1 MDGTPSGDQ
10 RSARNATRAE
20 GHDAVDLLA
29 DVVFDLDTDGTIIG
43 ATGPTEQLL
52 GYEPYEIVGT
62 ALSDLLSAGI
72 GDTPSMFES
81 RETLRERLGAGEQL
95 TNLDVRVD
103 VPDAGIVTALASVLV
118 FEDGARCL
126 LQNVSEYD
134 LPEHWRARYA
144 ALVRSIDDPLY
155 VLDETGVVEWVNDA
169 MVEYT
174 GYDHEELVGRSIA
187 ELTSKDEC
195 SGSEQSDL
203 PTIEEITADS
213 FETTF
218 VTRGGETKLCEVN
231 VTTLTDDGTLTG
243 MVGVLRD
250 IRERKRREQD
260 LELLKEV
267 LIRVFR
273 HNVRNELNVVE
284 GHATILDDH
293 VDDTLED
300 HTAAILETAERL
312 LDHSNKARLL
322 EQVIE
327 SDGRYEIQLDRVVE
341 RVLASCRE
349 AYPAASIEV
358 DVPPEVTVEAHS
370 HIGTAI
376 EELVTNAIEHAP
388 DDTPWVRLWTDE
400 TDEFLTLFVEDR
412 SGGLDDHEIDVLREG
427 GESRLE
433 HSSGVGLW
441 LVRWIVESS
450 GAGMVAHRTDDGS
463 LMGIRFSDSQSA
475 TGNSR
480 PVTSTRV
487 HASEEPGPERL
498 HGEIVVGRA
507 RERQQL
513 EAVYEQLDR
522 TGGQAVLLTG
532 ESGFGKSTLVEQFLD
547 GLGER
552 AETPVLG
559 RGRCERD
566 STQPYQAF
574 RDAMTAF
581 SSVSDIGAILE
592 SATDADADNP
602 ETVSLRRQSLFADIA
617 AEFRTLG
624 QNQTVVLVLE
634 ELQWASQGTIDLLE
648 YLIDEVGQWSP
659 SVLFLCTCQTDCVP
673 ATHPARQVIE
683 ETTDA
688 GRGTVL
694 ELEPF
699 DTGEVEILLGQIL
712 DVEDI
717 PSEFVEAV
725 HDHTGGTPLFVAE
738 FGIHL
743 RESSHADGV
752 ADPDAVAV
760 PETVES
766 IVRDRVDGL
775 SEPARTVLEVGAV
788 LGRSIS
794 FDTLRE
800 ASPYQETKL
809 VESVDRLVGERLLD
823 RTDGTLRFVHG
834 LVHEETLEA
843 MTEQRR
849 KSLHERAAAAI
860 ESVYAGSDESRDGQL
875 GVHYERAG
883 ADQKA
888 IECFQRAGD
897 RASRSYAH
905 ADAASFYERA
915 IELAREADVDSETL
929 AELHA
934 ALADV
939 FRVIGRHEDA
949 LDAVEEGLSAVSDE
963 TALGC
968 RLLGIKARTA
978 TKLSRFESARETAL
992 CQRESA
998 RAVGNCGYEQDAL
1011 RQLGA
1016 IARVRGNYERARQH
1030 LEEGLSLAETA
1041 EDEHKTAAIYKELGS
1056 VALRR
1061 GNYERARATYQRS
1074 LEAARDVS
1082 DKQLEAAC
1090 LNNLGSVAYR
1100 EADYEQARKYDRQ
1113 SMEIKREIGNRAGV
1127 GSALASLGLIAER
1140 RGDYEQA
1147 REHLE
1152 ESLDI
1157 RQAVGNR
1164 KGEAFVY
1171 NILGLIARK
1180 RGEYKRALECVE
1192 RSLDIAA
1199 DIDAS
1204 LQEVWSLE
1212 NRGLIRYYR
1221 NDNSQA
1227 RRDLQRALEGANELG
1242 NAETAASCL
1251 SGLAALT
1258 REAGNLDSAR
1268 ELLENAR
1275 EKHPSNGDPLIRG
1288 KLRLEQARLE
1298 RACGNIDAARS
1309 CVEEARETFSSVGV
1323 VYWAARARRVRGD
1336 IETTA
1341 GNPENGCEYWREA
1354 TQTFEE
1360 LGTHRDLLATT
1371 ERLLEHGEDTAAWR
1385 DKAREAID
1393 SVPYAI
1399 ESENDWSS
1407 G

>member
-1 MDGTPSGDQ
+1 MDRTPSGERRD
-10 RSARNATRAE
+10 ARTATRAE
-20 GHDAVDLLA
+20 EHGAVDVLA
-29 DVVFDLDTDGTIIG
+29 DVVFDLNTDGTIIG

-52 GYEPYEIVGT
+52 GYEPHEIGGT
-62 ALSDLLSAGI
+62 ALSDLLSAGV
-72 GDTPSMFES
+72 GDTASLFES
-81 RETLRERLGAGEQL
+81 TETLRERLDAGEQV
-95 TNLDVRVD
+95 TNLDVRIN
-103 VPDAGIVTALASVLV
+103 VPDAGIVTAIASVLV
-118 FEDGARCL
+118 LDDGPCCL

-134 LPEHWRARYA
+134 PLEHEQVRYA
-144 ALVRSIDDPLY
+144 DLVRSIDDPLY

-174 GYDHEELVGRSIA
+174 GYDHAELVGRSIV
-187 ELTSKDEC
+187 ELTPNSEC
-195 SGSEQSDL
+195 SGGEQSDP
-203 PTIEEITADS
+203 PTAEEIAADT

-218 VTRGGETKLCEVN
+218 VTKDGETKLCEAN

-250 IRERKRREQD
+250 IRDRKRREQD

-273 HNVRNELNVVE
+273 HNVRNELNIVE
-284 GHATILDDH
+284 GHATILDDRI
-293 VDDTLED
+293 DDTLDE
-300 HTAAILETAERL
+300 HTAAILDTAERL

-327 SDGRYEIQLDRVVE
+327 SDGRYEIQLDSVLE
-341 RVLASCRE
+341 RVIASCRE

-358 DVPPEVTVEAHS
+358 DVPPETTVQAHS
-370 HIGTAI
+370 HIATAV

-388 DDTPWVRLWTDE
+388 DDTPWVRLWIDE

-412 SGGLDDHEIDVLREG
+412 SGGLDDHEIGVLREG
-427 GESRLE
+427 GESRLK

-450 GAGMVAHRTDDGS
+450 GAGMVAHRTDGGS
-463 LMGIRFSDSQSA
+463 LMGIRFSDTQS
-475 TGNSR
+475 TTDNGR
-480 PVTSTRV
+480 PVTRV
-487 HASEEPGPERL
+487 HASEEHEPERL
-498 HGEIVVGRA
+498 HGEIVVGRT

-532 ESGFGKSTLVEQFLD
+532 KSGFGKSTLVEQFLD

-552 AETPVLG
+552 EEPPVVG
-559 RGRCERD
+559 RGRCERE

-574 RDAMTAF
+574 KDAMTAF
-581 SSVSDIGAILE
+581 SSVSDIGAIL
-592 SATDADADNP
+592 DVADAEAGDP

-624 QNQTVVLVLE
+624 QSQTVVLVLE

-659 SVLFLCTCQTDCVP
+659 SVLFLCTCQTDDVS
-673 ATHPARQVIE
+673 ATHPVRRIIE

-688 GRGTVL
+688 GRGAVL

-699 DTGEVEILLGQIL
+699 DTREVEMLLGQIL
-712 DVEDI
+712 DRDEL
-717 PSEFVEAV
+717 PAGFVEAV

-743 RESSHADGV
+743 RESSHADSV
-752 ADPDAVAV
+752 TDLDQVAV

-766 IVRDRVDGL
+766 IVRDRIDGL
-775 SEPARTVLEVGAV
+775 SESARRVLEVGAV

-794 FDTLRE
+794 FDILRE
-800 ASPYQETKL
+800 ATPYRETKL
-809 VESVDRLVGERLLD
+809 VESVDRLVDKRLWD
-823 RTDGTLRFVHG
+823 RADGTLRFVHG
-834 LVHEETLEA
+834 LVYEETLEG

-849 KSLHERAAAAI
+849 ESLHERAAAAI
-860 ESVYAGSDESRDGQL
+860 ESVHAGSDEPRDGQL
-875 GVHYERAG
+875 GAHYERAG

-888 IECFQRAGD
+888 IQCFRRAGD
-897 RASRSYAH
+897 RAARSYAH
-905 ADAASFYERA
+905 ADAANFYERA

-929 AELHA
+929 AELLA

-939 FRVIGRHEDA
+939 FWVIGRHEDA
-949 LDAVEEGLSAVSDE
+949 LETVEEGLATVPDE
-963 TALGC
+963 TVLGC

-978 TKLSRFESARETAL
+978 TKLCQFETARETAS
-992 CQRESA
+992 CQRENA
-998 RAVGNCGYEQDAL
+998 RAVDDCGYEQDAL

-1016 IARVRGNYERARQH
+1016 IARVRGNYEQARQH

-1041 EDEHKTAAIYKELGS
+1041 EDEHETAAIYKELGS

-1100 EADYEQARKYDRQ
+1100 EADYERAREYNRR
-1113 SMEIKREIGNRAGV
+1113 SMEIKREIGDRAGV

-1147 REHLE
+1147 REQLN

-1157 RQAVGNR
+1157 RRAVGDR

-1171 NILGLIARK
+1171 NVLGLVARK
-1180 RGEYKRALECVE
+1180 RGEYERALDCVE
-1192 RSLDIAA
+1192 QSLDIAA

-1204 LQEVWSLE
+1204 LQVSWSLE

-1221 NDNSQA
+1221 NDNSKA
-1227 RRDLQRALEGANELG
+1227 RRDLQRALDSARELG
-1242 NAETAASCL
+1242 NAETTASCL
-1251 SGLAALT
+1251 CGLAALS
-1258 REAGNLDSAR
+1258 RESGDLDSAR

-1275 EKHPSNGDPLIRG
+1275 EKHPSNGEPLIRG

-1309 CVEEARETFSSVGV
+1309 CVEEAHETFSSLGV
-1323 VYWAARARRVRGD
+1323 VHWRARARRVRGD

-1341 GNPENGCEYWREA
+1341 GNHENGCECWREA
-1354 TQTFEE
+1354 IQTFEE
-1360 LGTHRDLLATT
+1360 LDTPQDVLATAD
-1371 ERLLEHGEDTAAWR
+1371 RLLEHDESTAVWR
-1385 DKAREAID
+1385 DKAREAVASAPD
-1393 SVPYAI
+1393 TL
-1399 ESENDWSS
+1399 ESEYCE
-1407 G
+1407 